1 LGWFLKPGASPQ
13 RSSERW
19 AGELGNG
26 AQYRESLKKLAAVAL
41 TRL

>member
-1 LGWFLKPGASPQ
+1 MVSLTL
-13 RSSERW
+13 

-26 AQYRESLKKLAAVAL
+26 AQYRESLKKLAAPAL